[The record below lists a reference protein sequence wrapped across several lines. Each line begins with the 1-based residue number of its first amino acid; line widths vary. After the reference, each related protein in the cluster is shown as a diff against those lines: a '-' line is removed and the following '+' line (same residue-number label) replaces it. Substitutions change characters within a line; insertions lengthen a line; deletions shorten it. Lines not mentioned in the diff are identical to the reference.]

1 MRIFSLFLLIVC
13 GSLTAQELE
22 CNVRVQTTQVTL
34 ADPAIFE
41 NLENDIFEFMN
52 NRRWTKDE
60 FTEAEKIVCNINI
73 NIVEE
78 ISSTRFRAEVIIN
91 ASRPVYNSSYSSQI
105 FRHQDNEIEFN
116 YAPFTPLEYDEN
128 AFLSNLT
135 HVLAYYAN
143 IILAM
148 DYDSFE
154 EQGGTPYLIKAKQLV
169 DLAQN
174 SGFPGWTTKKAV
186 ERNRYRLIDDL
197 LNNRFVGIR
206 KAYYK
211 YHRQGLDMMFEDT
224 DAGRSNI
231 VAALEMVGDVDKNN
245 PNTMLP
251 RVFSN
256 TKSEEVINIFK
267 DMSVSGREK
276 AQVLGILSKLDP
288 AASRKLT
295 SESAAQ
301 RRQGSSSRTNTSQGN
316 STSQPR
322 STVRKP

>member
-1 MRIFSLFLLIVC
+1 MRFIPLFLLLFAS
-13 GSLTAQELE
+13 SLVAQELD

-41 NLENDIFEFMN
+41 NLETDIYEFMN

-60 FTEAEKIVCNINI
+60 YTEAEKIVCNFNI

-91 ASRPVYNSSYSSQI
+91 ASRPVYNSSYTTQI

-116 YAPFTPLEYDEN
+116 YAPFTPLEYDPN

-135 HVLAYYAN
+135 HVLAFYAN

-148 DYDSFE
+148 DYDSFSE
-154 EQGGTPYLIKAKQLV
+154 EGGTPYLTKAKQLV

-174 SGFPGWTTKKAV
+174 SGFPGWITKKNV

-197 LNNRFVGIR
+197 MNNRFIGIR
-206 KAYYK
+206 RAYYQ
-211 YHRQGLDMMFEDT
+211 YHRQGLDLMFDDT
-224 DAGRSNI
+224 NKGRSNI
-231 VAALEMVGDVDKNN
+231 VAALEMVGEVNKNN

-256 TKSEEVINIFK
+256 TKSEEIINIFK
-267 DMSVSGREK
+267 DASVNGREK
-276 AQVLGILSKLDP
+276 AQVLSILSNLDP
-288 AASRKLT
+288 AASRKLST
-295 SESAAQ
+295 QSAAS
-301 RRQGSSSRTNTSQGN
+301 RQGTNTSRTTTPTN
-316 STSQPR
+316 TRSQI
-322 STVRKP
+322 RKP